1 MEQEHIKKWVGYKA
15 AELIEDRM
23 IVGLGTGSTVYYF
36 IEKLIDRVRNGLQ
49 ITAVSSSIRSVD
61 QALKGNIPLIDIN
74 ALSYIDITVDGADEI
89 DAHKRMIKGGGG
101 ALLREKIIASIS
113 KEMIVIVDETKVCQ
127 QLGNCKLPIEI
138 TPFAHAVTL
147 KKIQRLGYDCKE
159 RLINNTSLYITD
171 NGNYIVDITF
181 DQPIDHP
188 LSIHENIKKIPGVI
202 ETGFF
207 FDLAGRVII
216 GFSDGQVVIKP

>member
-101 ALLREKIIASIS
+101 AL
-113 KEMIVIVDETKVCQ
+113 
-127 QLGNCKLPIEI
+127 
-138 TPFAHAVTL
+138 
-147 KKIQRLGYDCKE
+147 
-159 RLINNTSLYITD
+159 
-171 NGNYIVDITF
+171 
-181 DQPIDHP
+181 
-188 LSIHENIKKIPGVI
+188 
-202 ETGFF
+202 
-207 FDLAGRVII
+207 
-216 GFSDGQVVIKP
+216 